1 MKGYVAATKPPSGRN
16 SAGPASNRSLNKSTS
31 SLYIANGVLK
41 PSGPPSLTKKDTS
54 LTRHDSDAHSWR
66 GLSFEGKTR
75 SSSIPV
81 SKGSPSSPAS
91 KYLLSSPVAKP
102 KRDSL
107 TNRVKNLDSL
117 SRLQS
122 TVGSSPTLTAN
133 GSGNVGLYKKKEL
146 SASTTSVTSQNGTNG
161 NNTRKT
167 TALPVRRSSNVSV
180 GRSNSENDQAT
191 DGSSA
196 KVRNIRSSF
205 WNWLKI

>member
-1 MKGYVAATKPPSGRN
+1 M
-16 SAGPASNRSLNKSTS
+16 
-31 SLYIANGVLK
+31 K

-54 LTRHDSDAHSWR
+54 LTRHDSDAQSWR

-81 SKGSPSSPAS
+81 SSKTSSSSPAS
-91 KYLLSSPVAKP
+91 KNLIESPVAKP

-122 TVGSSPTLTAN
+122 VGSSPT
-133 GSGNVGLYKKKEL
+133 LYKKKEL
-146 SASTTSVTSQNGTNG
+146 SASTTSVTSQNG
-161 NNTRKT
+161 NNHRKT

-180 GRSNSENDQAT
+180 GRSSNENDQTA